1 MDHER
6 SLIRKQLTPAQVK
19 KAYKDGLY
27 TRQQAVDALLAR
39 GYDQADADT
48 LLDEYSSR
56 DTRRAGGVHSRR
68 ERRR

>member
-1 MDHER
+1 
-6 SLIRKQLTPAQVK
+6 VK

-48 LLDEYSSR
+48 LLDE
-56 DTRRAGGVHSRR
+56 
-68 ERRR
+68 